1 MKKMNKKGFT
11 LIELLAVIVVLAIVM
26 VIATQKITDVINSSR
41 SNAFISSYKMIV
53 KQINTNMVTNTD
65 KITCSETSATKCK
78 DIYDISDDYDLSV
91 KSEGENYVI
100 RLKVPSIDGKL
111 SGKFKNMDLAR
122 YGDASKPNAN
132 KTAYSCDTD
141 KIGSGAEKCGKITD
155 DVENGTKVA
164 EYSGIKG
171 KVAK

>member
-65 KITCSETSATKCK
+65 DIQCGGKGERDCK
-78 DIYDISDDYDLSV
+78 EVYDISDDYKLTVTNDDTKYTITLEV
-91 KSEGENYVI
+91 AEENNK
-100 RLKVPSIDGKL
+100 KV
-111 SGKFKNMDLAR
+111 GKFKNLNLIK
-122 YGDASKPNAN
+122 YGDAKNAASN
-132 KTAYSCDTD
+132 ATSCDKSKIDNIDNTVSSCSANTI
-141 KIGSGAEKCGKITD
+141 IGS
-155 DVENGTKVA
+155 
-164 EYSGIKG
+164 
-171 KVAK
+171 VAK